1 MENRFEVFLGLMT
14 GIGRSIRRIKSMEMA
29 DFHLKG
35 THALCLYYL
44 YREGALTATELCERC
59 EEDKANIS
67 RTIEYLKRNG
77 YILCHEETGK
87 RYRAPLSLT
96 EKGREAGGALVEKID
111 RVLSLSDEGITP
123 EHRQIMYE
131 SLAKVN
137 ENLQRLC
144 DQYEAE
150 SKEET

>member
-1 MENRFEVFLGLMT
+1 MENRFEAFMGLMT

-44 YREGALTATELCERC
+44 YKEGALTATELCEKC
-59 EEDKANIS
+59 EEDKANVS
-67 RTIEYLKRNG
+67 RIIEYLKRQG
-77 YILCHEETGK
+77 YLLSVSDVGK

-96 EKGREAGGALVEKID
+96 EKGMQAGGALVEKID
-111 RVLSLSDEGITP
+111 RVLALSDEGITP
-123 EHRQIMYE
+123 EDRKTMYE
-131 SLAKVN
+131 TLAKVN
-137 ENLQRLC
+137 ENLQKLC
-144 DQYEAE
+144 DQYEAQ